1 MGVLMGEE
9 SSKKPGRPEN
19 SVPSRSIDITTVD
32 PVTFRMIEAL
42 VAYGRFGRTRP
53 EVALFII
60 RAWLL
65 EKEEYLKTAIL
76 SRENP
81 LGHVYPE
88 SE

>member
-1 MGVLMGEE
+1 MGEE
-9 SSKKPGRPEN
+9 SEKKAGRPEN
-19 SVPSRSIDITTVD
+19 PTTRRTIDIKTVD
-32 PVTFRMIEAL
+32 PVTYRMIESL
-42 VAYGRFGRTRP
+42 VKYGRFGGSNP

-60 RAWLL
+60 RNWLM
-65 EKEEYLKTAIL
+65 EREEYLKNAIA